1 LPGQATSRKRSRSLL
16 KEANVKPNLF
26 VVAHLFCVCPFLL
39 HASQES
45 TPVEM
50 QVRQVVL
57 DPASNT
63 PVVILE
69 SVPERKLL
77 PIWVGAAE
85 ATSIAQELEQV
96 QSPRPNSHDLIRNI
110 LKGLGAT
117 LTRITISDLRNN
129 TYYATITLRM
139 RNQELQIDSRPSDA
153 IAVALRMKA
162 AIFATAQVL
171 TKARPLPSSPGQKDD
186 LKESMGVQ
194 LQDLTPE
201 LASLLESPGIQGVL
215 VADVD
220 LASPAMEAGLSR
232 GDVIV
237 KVNDKP
243 VQKASQVEAALKS
256 AKKPARVK
264 IEILRKGKPASLL
277 LDPRS

>member
-1 LPGQATSRKRSRSLL
+1 MKPYALVVVLPLL
-16 KEANVKPNLF
+16 YFHPTWVR
-26 VVAHLFCVCPFLL
+26 
-39 HASQES
+39 ASQENS
-45 TPVEM
+45 PVEM
-50 QVRQVVL
+50 QVKQVLL
-57 DPASNT
+57 DPTNNA

-69 SVPERKLL
+69 NTQEKKIL
-77 PIWVGAAE
+77 PIWIGAAE

-117 LTRITISDLRNN
+117 LNRITINDLRNN
-129 TYYATITLRM
+129 TYYATITLKM
-139 RNQELQIDSRPSDA
+139 RNQEFQIDSRPSDA

-162 AIFATAQVL
+162 AIFATPQVL
-171 TKARPLPSSPGQKDD
+171 AKARPLPSSPGPRED
-186 LKESMGVQ
+186 LKESMGIH

-201 LASLLESPGIQGVL
+201 LAGLLESPGIQGVL

-220 LASPAMEAGLSR
+220 LASPATEAGLSR

-237 KVNDKP
+237 KVNDKA
-243 VQKASQVEAALKS
+243 VQKAAQVEAALKS

-264 IEILRKGKPASLL
+264 LEILRKGKPTSLL